1 MRRFESSRGRQRFE
15 RAEARAGTA
24 LEILCPP
31 LTAFDTVCCVTEVST
46 AQPARRPHP
55 TIEDVA
61 AHAGVSVATVSRA
74 LRGLPNV
81 AAATRRRI
89 EQAAVELHYHP
100 DPAAARLAAGQTK
113 TLTLGV
119 PHLNSWYYS
128 NVVAGAERVA
138 RESGYE
144 VHVICIGNDAAVART
159 FAPAARLE
167 RRTDAILLVDID
179 IDGPTADSLR
189 ERGVVVGTI
198 GFHTPGHPAIQID
211 DRLVGRIAGNHLVS
225 IGCTRMGM
233 IVGHPDDPMR
243 LRVPELRRAGFDEAL
258 AARGHDVGRR
268 IGTAE
273 FGVEGGRHAM
283 AELLRLPADE
293 RPDGVFAFA
302 DELAFGAL
310 MELRSQRVPIG
321 VGEGAVAV
329 IGVDDHEFA
338 PVVELTTVH
347 QPVNEHGA
355 TLARQLIQEILSE
368 QTELDHLPVGDD
380 AGDAATDLATELTRP
395 GIFLVERGSTAPVR
409 VS

>member
-1 MRRFESSRGRQRFE
+1 VSE
-15 RAEARAGTA
+15 
-24 LEILCPP
+24 
-31 LTAFDTVCCVTEVST
+31 VTT
-46 AQPARRPHP
+46 TQPARRPHP

-81 AAATRRRI
+81 AASTRARI
-89 EQAAVELHYHP
+89 ERAAAELHYHP

-179 IDGPTADSLR
+179 IDTPTADSLH

-225 IGCTRMGM
+225 IGCIRMGM

-243 LRVPELRRAGFDEAL
+243 RRVPELRRAGFDEAL

-310 MELRSQRVPIG
+310 MELRSQQIPIG
-321 VGEGAVAV
+321 VGDGAVAVIGVGDGAVAV

-355 TLARQLIQEILSE
+355 TLARQLIQEIVSE
-368 QTELDHLPVGDD
+368 QTEIDHPLGGDD
-380 AGDAATDLATELTRP
+380 GRDAPTNLSTELTRP
-395 GIFLVERGSTAPVR
+395 GVFLVERGSTAPIR
-409 VS
+409 AS